1 MADLELRCERRLYR
15 ALAWMGSSRSSRN
28 RRAER
33 SPRRGRSNGGAA
45 ALAWYLVI
53 FAVILGAV
61 LISVTAGV
69 GVALL
74 AALIVV
80 AVGAVLLVAYL
91 AGSLWWLT
99 GAGRPMLSLHD
110 GVVHGRI
117 RPVAKYGPGDEGA
130 PDWWDFEVA
139 LTELDGAKIVK
150 AARGRVGAGSAC
162 LVLGVPAAVSN
173 GLINSD
179 ATAHYGRMW
188 LRYGGSAVG
197 WPVGRMLRRG
207 GRAERVQQLVAALDP
222 AGSSAYPKSR

>member
-1 MADLELRCERRLYR
+1 MADLDVRCERRLYK

-28 RRAER
+28 RRVER
-33 SPRRGRSNGGAA
+33 SPGRQKSKGAAA

-74 AALIVV
+74 AAVIVV
-80 AVGAVLLVAYL
+80 AVGAVVLVAYL

-99 GAGRPMLSLHD
+99 GAGHPMLSVQD
-110 GVVHGRI
+110 GVVRGRI
-117 RPVAKYGPGDEGA
+117 RSVAKHDTGDDTATG
-130 PDWWDFEVA
+130 WWDFEVP
-139 LTELDGAKIVK
+139 LTDLDGAKIVK
-150 AARGRVGAGSAC
+150 ATRGRVGAGSAC
-162 LVLGVPAAVSN
+162 LLLGVPAAVSN

-179 ATAHYGRMW
+179 ATAHYARMW
-188 LRYGGSAVG
+188 LRYGGSAAG

-207 GRAERVQQLVAALDP
+207 GRAERVQALVAALDP
-222 AGSSAYPKSR
+222 AGSNAFPKSR